1 MSDKQPI
8 YSLILRLVTDMFNL
22 LQKNT
27 LEVEQAAPNFQL
39 NDKDGKTHTL
49 KKYRGLWVVLYFY
62 PKDDTPGCTK
72 QACAF
77 RDNYNIISAQNTQVL
92 GISVDT
98 SESHSEFAQKYNLP
112 FPLLADKNGQIA
124 KSYQALIS
132 LGFIK
137 LAKRHTFIIDPNG
150 IIQKI
155 YRKVNVSSNS
165 DLILADLKT
174 LQSN

>member
-1 MSDKQPI
+1 MNKSIVGQ
-8 YSLILRLVTDMFNL
+8 L
-22 LQKNT
+22 
-27 LEVEQAAPNFQL
+27 APNF
-39 NDKDGKTHTL
+39 TL
-49 KKYRGLWVVLYFY
+49 
-62 PKDDTPGCTK
+62 
-72 QACAF
+72 Q
-77 RDNYNIISAQNTQVL
+77 
-92 GISVDT
+92 SVDGSIFDSRSLQGQWRVIFFYST
-98 SESHSEFAQKYNLP
+98 NNSPVCKRGCLTFKEQHELFASSGCSIIGIGPGSIEKVKEFQSDVGDLP

-155 YRKVNVSSNS
+155 YRKVNVSSHS